1 MNGIGGIGMKLSY
14 VTDSLGKLPFEE
26 MLDRVEAMGID
37 TVEMTTGGWSPAPH
51 LRLDELLADKIKRIH
66 FQDALKKRNIEL
78 CALNCSGNPLD
89 PGSLGKIHQEV
100 TEKTMELANLLGVKK
115 VIMMS
120 GLPPACVEDKTPNWI
135 SYTISWPPELKDML
149 NYQWNDVA
157 IPYWKKLVKKAASCG
172 VEKIALENFSSQLV
186 YNPQT
191 LFRLRDAVGPVVGL
205 NLDPSHLL
213 WMGADPIASARALGT
228 AIHHVHGKDVRL
240 ERGIVD
246 INGVIETQEVTDVAT
261 RAWNY
266 VAVGCG
272 QDLKWWK
279 EFFSVVRMMGYN
291 GPVSLEMEDLTMSIE
306 AGIATSVDALKQTIS
321 Q

>member
-1 MNGIGGIGMKLSY
+1 MDLSI
-14 VTDSLGKLPFEE
+14 VTDSMGNLSLEQ
-26 MLDRVEAMGID
+26 MLDKVAANGIKF
-37 TVEMTTGGWSPAPH
+37 VEMTTGGWSPAPH
-51 LRLDELLADKIKRIH
+51 INLDELLESSEKRAA

-89 PGSLGKIHQEV
+89 PGELGKNHRSV
-100 TEKTMELANLLGVKK
+100 TEKTMELAKLLGVKK

-120 GLPPACVEDKTPNWI
+120 GLPPACKEDKTPNWI
-135 SYTISWPPELKDML
+135 SYTISWPAELKDML
-149 NYQWNDVA
+149 GYQWDDVA
-157 IPYWKKLVKKAASCG
+157 IPYWKELVKKATECG

-191 LFRLRDAVGPVVGL
+191 LFRLRDAVGPIVGL

-213 WMGADPIASARALGT
+213 WMGADPIASARALGD

-240 ERGIVD
+240 ERGVVD
-246 INGVIETQEVTDVAT
+246 INGVIETQEVADVAT

-272 QDLKWWK
+272 HDLQWWK
-279 EFFSVVRMMGYN
+279 EFFSVVKMMGYD
-291 GPVSLEMEDLTMSIE
+291 GPVSLEMEDLTMSVE
-306 AGIATSVDALKQTIS
+306 AGIATSIDALKQTIS
-321 Q
+321 K